1 VGLLIG
7 VPLGLV
13 ANRQPGASPPAVALE
28 SVVLWRAE
36 IVLILVA
43 GAFLAAFVLLLSWRG
58 LLICDAF
65 ERRRR

>member
-1 VGLLIG
+1 M
-7 VPLGLV
+7 PLGLL
-13 ANRQPGASPPAVALE
+13 ADRQPGAAPPGVALD

-36 IVLILVA
+36 IVLLTVIILA
-43 GAFLAAFVLLLSWRG
+43 IAAFVLLLSWRG